1 MILMYH
7 NIDDEIGFNTISTEN
22 FEEQIKYLKSRTKL
36 SIVSIN
42 DYLKNI
48 KHQKNKKI
56 VTISFDDAYVSIKS
70 KVLPIIKKYN
80 IPIIVFVPVGLVGK
94 HNTWDTVN
102 GHKQINILNW
112 NEIRELNN
120 ENLITFGTHGLN
132 HISLGNADLET
143 VKNEFEKS
151 KEILEAEIGKAV
163 ECFSYPFGQLKDI
176 PKKSHILLKEY
187 GYKAGFST
195 IWNRTN
201 KIKNQYLLNRI
212 EIKSTNN
219 IESFKSIIHR
229 KIDFKYYKQQLKNL
243 LFKLNILK

>member
-94 HNTWDTVN
+94 HCFSP
-102 GHKQINILNW
+102 
-112 NEIRELNN
+112 LNN
-120 ENLITFGTHGLN
+120 QTRL
-132 HISLGNADLET
+132 
-143 VKNEFEKS
+143 
-151 KEILEAEIGKAV
+151 
-163 ECFSYPFGQLKDI
+163 
-176 PKKSHILLKEY
+176 
-187 GYKAGFST
+187 
-195 IWNRTN
+195 
-201 KIKNQYLLNRI
+201 
-212 EIKSTNN
+212 
-219 IESFKSIIHR
+219 
-229 KIDFKYYKQQLKNL
+229 
-243 LFKLNILK
+243 